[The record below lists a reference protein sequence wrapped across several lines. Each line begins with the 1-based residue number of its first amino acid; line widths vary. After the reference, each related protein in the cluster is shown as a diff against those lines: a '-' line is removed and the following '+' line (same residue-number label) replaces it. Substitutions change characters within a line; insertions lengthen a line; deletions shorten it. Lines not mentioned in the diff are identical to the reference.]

1 VGPFAWVHHVAVPLD
16 PSAELAATPLFR
28 GAAPSDFEPLL
39 PHIRERTY
47 DRGEYVWHAGDPAA
61 SVFLIRSGEITTSRV
76 GPGGDEYVV
85 EVFLAQD
92 MFGQLPLFD
101 HEPIR
106 LLQAMATT
114 ATSCLTFPLI
124 ELRRLVESRP
134 RLLLPVVATYAT
146 WIRLRDAHI
155 SEGAFQNLAARVACK
170 LLELHILTGTRNGAP
185 IALELPQGRL
195 AGMLGAS
202 RENVN
207 RALGRLLDRGDVLR
221 SGRSLVI
228 SDPDELMRRYSWAA
242 PSTDSVLI
250 ARLR

>member
-1 VGPFAWVHHVAVPLD
+1 
-16 PSAELAATPLFR
+16 LFR

-39 PHIRERTY
+39 PHIRERAY
-47 DRGEYVWHAGDPAA
+47 ARGEYIWHAGDPAA
-61 SVFLIRSGEITTSRV
+61 SVFLIRSGEVSTSRV
-76 GPGGDEYVV
+76 GPDGDEYVV
-85 EVFLAQD
+85 EVFLAHD

-101 HEPIR
+101 DQPIR
-106 LLQAMATT
+106 LLHAMATT
-114 ATSCLTFPLI
+114 ATSCLAFPLV
-124 ELRRLVESRP
+124 ELRRLVELRP
-134 RLLLPVVATYAT
+134 RLLLPVAATYAT
-146 WIRLRDAHI
+146 WIRLRDAHV
-155 SEGAFQNLAARVACK
+155 SESAFQNLAAKVACK
-170 LLELHILTGTRNGAP
+170 LLELHILTRTRSGAP
-185 IALELPQGRL
+185 IALELSQGRL

-207 RALGRLLDRGDVLR
+207 RALAQLLDRGEVVR